1 MKRLVVFAALL
12 ALGGCKSLDVEAP
25 AKRAEVHQIGLS
37 GETLATERGA
47 AYAQA
52 KCAGCHS
59 VGRTGDSPLEAAP
72 RLRALGVLYPIEDLA
87 EAFAEG
93 IDTAHP
99 AMPEFVMSSRENADL
114 IAYMKSIQ
122 SSAIP

>member
-72 RLRALGVLYPIEDLA
+72 DSERWASCIRSKTWPRPLPRVSTPPTRRCPSSSCPRAKTPI
-87 EAFAEG
+87 
-93 IDTAHP
+93 
-99 AMPEFVMSSRENADL
+99 
-114 IAYMKSIQ
+114 
-122 SSAIP
+122 

>member
-1 MKRLVVFAALL
+1 M
-12 ALGGCKSLDVEAP
+12 
-25 AKRAEVHQIGLS
+25 
-37 GETLATERGA
+37 
-47 AYAQA
+47 
-52 KCAGCHS
+52 
-59 VGRTGDSPLEAAP
+59 
-72 RLRALGVLYPIEDLA
+72 GVLYPIEDLA

>member
-1 MKRLVVFAALL
+1 MKRLVVFAALV
-12 ALGGCKSLDVEAP
+12 ALGGCESLDVEAP
-25 AKRAEVHQIGLS
+25 ARRAEVHQIGLS
-37 GETLATERGA
+37 GDTLATERGA

-52 KCAGCHS
+52 KCGGCHS
-59 VGRTGDSPLEAAP
+59 VGRTGDSPLALAP
-72 RLRALGVLYPIEDLA
+72 QFASLGQRYPVEDLA

-114 IAYMKSIQ
+114 IAYLKSIQ
-122 SSAIP
+122 S